1 MKSFSIT
8 DTGKTRLV
16 NQDYV
21 FATEEK
27 IGKLENLFIVADGM
41 GGHNAGDYASRFCV
55 EVFTKIIKEPG
66 TEGLPVSILSHALAV
81 TNQELLEEAR
91 SRAELNGMGTTFV
104 ISTILND
111 ILYVANIGDS
121 RLYLVRNGEIKQVT
135 EDHSLVEEMVKNGE
149 IEREQMRFHPNK
161 NIITRALGAS
171 ETVVPDY
178 FEVELRKDDLI
189 LMCSDGLSN
198 MMDDKDILEI
208 TDKFQDDLE
217 NACRK
222 LAARANDNGGKDNI
236 SIVMIRM

>member
-198 MMDDKDILEI
+198 MMDDKDMLEI